1 MVVMEGVIAVDKP
14 WGWTSFAV
22 VRWVRRH
29 YKVRKAGHA
38 GTLDPLATGLLLVAT
53 DAATRKIAEMQVWE
67 KEYYALLRMGFETLS
82 GDAEY
87 PPQPVKPSPMLSPA
101 ERRAILARFEGC
113 VWQRPPAFSALKV
126 GGRRAYAL
134 ARAGEIPNLPPRPVQ
149 IYQIQEVFYERER
162 WLLRVRC
169 GKGVYLRS
177 LAQDIGQAVGCGAY
191 LGALRRTRIGP
202 YTIDQAI
209 QPDALTRPH

>member
-1 MVVMEGVIAVDKP
+1 MEGVIAVDKP

-22 VRWVRRH
+22 VQWVRRQ

-53 DAATRKIAEMQVWE
+53 EAATRKIAEMQAWE
-67 KEYYALLRMGFETLS
+67 KEYYALLIMGFETLS
-82 GDAEY
+82 GDAEF
-87 PPQPVKPSPMLSPA
+87 PPQPVKPPPALSPA
-101 ERRAILARFEGC
+101 ERRAILARFEGW

-134 ARAGEIPNLPPRPVQ
+134 ARAGEIPDLPPRPVQ

-162 WLLRVRC
+162 WLLRVCC

-177 LAQDIGQAVGCGAY
+177 LARDIGEAVGCGAY

-202 YTIDQAI
+202 YTPDQAI
-209 QPDALTRPH
+209 QPDALTRPR

>member
-1 MVVMEGVIAVDKP
+1 MAVMEGIVAVDKP

-22 VRWVRRH
+22 VKWVRRR
-29 YKVRKAGHA
+29 YGVRKAGHA
-38 GTLDPLATGLLLVAT
+38 GTLDPLATGLVLVAV
-53 DAATRKIAEMQVWE
+53 DAATRRIAEMQAWE
-67 KEYYALLRMGFETLS
+67 KEYYALLILGFETLS
-82 GDAEY
+82 GDAEFA
-87 PPQPVKPSPMLSPA
+87 PQPVKPPPVLSPT
-101 ERRAILARFEGC
+101 ERQAILARFEGW

-134 ARAGEIPNLPPRPVQ
+134 ARAGEIPHLPPRLVQ
-149 IYQIQEVFYERER
+149 IHQIQEVLYERER

-177 LAQDIGQAVGCGAY
+177 LARDIGQAIGCGAY

-202 YTIDQAI
+202 YSVFQAV
-209 QPDALTRPH
+209 QPDAATRSN

>member
-1 MVVMEGVIAVDKP
+1 
-14 WGWTSFAV
+14 
-22 VRWVRRH
+22 
-29 YKVRKAGHA
+29 
-38 GTLDPLATGLLLVAT
+38 
-53 DAATRKIAEMQVWE
+53 
-67 KEYYALLRMGFETLS
+67 
-82 GDAEY
+82 
-87 PPQPVKPSPMLSPA
+87 VKPYPMLSPA